1 VVVLVGRDASEGR
14 LEPLPGEAVVFDRA
28 RIESRRLAFHSSK
41 MAAVVRVMPL
51 DEITQEAYEA
61 VLV

>member
-1 VVVLVGRDASEGR
+1 MLPKVGSSLFQAKPWFSIVRGSR
-14 LEPLPGEAVVFDRA
+14 
-28 RIESRRLAFHSSK
+28 SRRLAFHSSK

-51 DEITQEAYEA
+51 DEITQEAHEA